1 MIDEFYCD
9 LYPILFQHWVLS
21 NQKEYKKNNINV
33 FISKVDHLRTE
44 ITFESNNLIAYVT
57 IWQDDDE
64 IVEQEIFDKE
74 NHELLFYLHFRLTK
88 ISQFRNLFLEFYNT
102 FIKLNNTKTYSIAF
116 VCSNGLSTSLF
127 VDELLQVCKLQK
139 LDYEITSLSFDK
151 LKEKDYQFDAIY
163 LAPQISYLLPKLL
176 QETKNKIPIYKI
188 DPTIFAT
195 KDYQGI
201 LKIIDNNLKG

>member
-1 MIDEFYCD
+1 
-9 LYPILFQHWVLS
+9 
-21 NQKEYKKNNINV
+21 V